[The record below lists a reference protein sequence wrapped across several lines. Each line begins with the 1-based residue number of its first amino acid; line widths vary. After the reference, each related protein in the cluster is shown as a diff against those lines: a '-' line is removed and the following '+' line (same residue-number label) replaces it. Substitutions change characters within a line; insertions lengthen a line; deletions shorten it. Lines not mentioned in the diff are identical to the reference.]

1 MAFISVET
9 FPSKRWFAAYGKI
22 LLGSLLVAFG
32 YVLFITPYKIV
43 PGGVY
48 GRSII
53 IPYLV
58 GTPVGLTALAF
69 NIPITLLA
77 TKVLGPRYGAKTVT
91 GFILT
96 SLFIDGLTYFLGNDP
111 LKISDEML
119 MSSLYGGLLIGT
131 GVGLIFRARA
141 SCGGTDVIA
150 MMISKFIHQPVGQI
164 MIYVDSLIVLGGFIA
179 FKDWKIPL
187 YSLVTIFMVG
197 RMVDV
202 VMEGLNYNKCLLI
215 VSDKQKE
222 ISQRI
227 IHDLKRGGTIF
238 QSKGI
243 YTGKEHSLIFT
254 VMSRS
259 EMIKLK
265 SFIRQ
270 IDPKAFITVMDTSEI
285 LGKGFRPLNENID

>member
-1 MAFISVET
+1 MTFISVEK
-9 FPSKRWFAAYGKI
+9 FPSKRWFSAYGKI
-22 LLGSLLVAFG
+22 LIGSILIALG
-32 YVLFITPYKIV
+32 YVLFITPYRIV

-48 GRSII
+48 GISII
-53 IPYLV
+53 IHYLF

-77 TKVLGPRYGAKTVT
+77 AKVLGPRYGAKTVT

-96 SLFIDGLTYFLGNDP
+96 SILIDGLTYFLGSDP
-111 LKISDEML
+111 LKIGDEIL
-119 MSSLYGGLLIGT
+119 MSSLYGGLFIGI

-150 MMISKFIHQPVGQI
+150 MMISRFIHQPVGQI
-164 MIYVDSLIVLGGFIA
+164 MIYVDSLIVLAGFIA

-187 YSLVTIFMVG
+187 YSLVTIFVVG

-202 VMEGLNYNKCLLI
+202 VIEGLNYNKCLLI
-215 VSDKQKE
+215 VSDKHDE
-222 ISQRI
+222 ISQI
-227 IHDLKRGGTIF
+227 ILHDLKRGGTIF
-238 QSKGI
+238 NSKGI
-243 YTGKEHSLIFT
+243 YSGKDRPLIFT

-259 EMIKLK
+259 EMIRLK

-285 LGKGFRPLNENID
+285 LGEGFRPLKEKLD

>member
-1 MAFISVET
+1 MTFISVEK
-9 FPSKRWFAAYGKI
+9 FPSKRWFSAYGKI
-22 LLGSLLVAFG
+22 LIGSILIALG
-32 YVLFITPYKIV
+32 YVLFITPYRIV

-48 GRSII
+48 GISII
-53 IPYLV
+53 IHYLF

-77 TKVLGPRYGAKTVT
+77 AKVLGPRYGAKTVT

-96 SLFIDGLTYFLGNDP
+96 SILIDGLTYFLDSDP
-111 LKISDEML
+111 LKIGDEIL
-119 MSSLYGGLLIGT
+119 MSSLYGGLFIGI

-150 MMISKFIHQPVGQI
+150 MMISRFIHQPVGQI
-164 MIYVDSLIVLGGFIA
+164 MIYVDSLIVLAGFIA

-187 YSLVTIFMVG
+187 YSLVTIFVVG

-215 VSDKQKE
+215 VSDKHDE
-222 ISQRI
+222 ISQI
-227 IHDLKRGGTIF
+227 ILHDLKRGGTIF
-238 QSKGI
+238 NSKGI
-243 YTGKEHSLIFT
+243 YSGKDRPLIFT

-259 EMIKLK
+259 EMIRLK

-285 LGKGFRPLNENID
+285 LGEGFRPLKEKLD